1 MTKAFMGFLVVALVL
16 GVALGAAFAGGV
28 AFGKSQG
35 ADTGQPQ
42 AFGRFPQAEG
52 AQPGGQFNRQGQG
65 QRATGAGPEGTGR
78 AGGQGSSNGPSGR
91 LQTGEQPSGQNDD
104 SAFQR
109 GERQGA
115 GQWKARR
122 LRRVWDY
129 PKRRRHTIDGRDTT
143 RGTAMVSIGPDTR
156 VYRLAEASSEDL
168 QPQAQVR
175 VTGPRSDEGLVEAA
189 SIVIVPE
196 GGQDALFPGG
206 GRRPSP

>member
-28 AFGKSQG
+28 ALGRSQG
-35 ADTGQPQ
+35 ADTSQPQ

-65 QRATGAGPEGTGR
+65 QRATGAGPEGAGR
-78 AGGQGSSNGPSGR
+78 AAGQGSSNGPSGR
-91 LQTGEQPSGQNDD
+91 LQSGEQPGGQNDD

-109 GERQGA
+109 GERQGVDSGRPGA
-115 GQWKARR
+115 SGMFG
-122 LRRVWDY
+122 
-129 PKRRRHTIDGRDTT
+129 TIQSVEGTQLTVET
-143 RGTAMVSIGPDTR
+143 RQGTAMVSIRPDTR
-156 VYRLAEASSEDL
+156 VYRLAEAASEDL
-168 QPQAQVR
+168 QPQDQVR
-175 VTGPRSDEGLVEAA
+175 VTGLRSDEGLVEAA

-196 GGQDALFPGG
+196 GVQDAIFPGG